1 MIDLKSSFWRGER
14 IAGLHL
20 TDLKLSGLVRDWDVI
35 PLRPIHGVGDLT
47 DKLIGFISSFQS
59 YVKSLSFDFNE
70 LSEKTLSRQTY
81 IDVHGLRLLTNFT
94 ALNCFMKLLY
104 DVIKFN

>member
-1 MIDLKSSFWRGER
+1 M
-14 IAGLHL
+14 

-35 PLRPIHGVGDLT
+35 PPCPVNAEGDLN
-47 DKLIGFISSFQS
+47 DNLICFISSFQS

-70 LSEKTLSRQTY
+70 LSEKTLSRQTD
-81 IDVHGLRLLTNFT
+81 IGVHGIRLLNHFMG
-94 ALNCFMKLLY
+94 LNCFMKLLY